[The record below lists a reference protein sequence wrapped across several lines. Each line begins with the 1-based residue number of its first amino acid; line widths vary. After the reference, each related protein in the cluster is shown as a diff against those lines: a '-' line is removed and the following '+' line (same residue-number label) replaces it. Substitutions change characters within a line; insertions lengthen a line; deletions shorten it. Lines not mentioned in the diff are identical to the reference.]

1 VLLIVSAVVAS
12 FGSAGLIPVVA
23 ACSPPRIRSQS
34 FAAFGLALAVFGAAF
49 APAVVGGISEV
60 LQRGEIPI
68 YFLDIDLGFRVNEG
82 DALRYAML
90 LSTVSVASIGAWF
103 VYEASRSA
111 DDDVKRVF
119 GEFLAEHTA
128 TKPA

>member
-1 VLLIVSAVVAS
+1 
-12 FGSAGLIPVVA
+12 VA

-34 FAAFGLALAVFGAAF
+34 FAAFGLALAVCGAAA
-49 APAVVGGISEV
+49 APVVVGGISE
-60 LQRGEIPI
+60 LFQHQ
-68 YFLDIDLGFRVNEG
+68 FDVNEG

-90 LSTVSVASIGAWF
+90 IATVTVASLGAWF

-119 GEFLAEHTA
+119 GEFIAEHTA
-128 TKPA
+128 HNT